1 MFVYTER
8 QYASLHLQEVQ
19 LSVDA
24 LTSNLRAAWQTQSFS
39 LPCCFKV
46 DHGAACWGQAG
57 DAQGKKK
64 KKRAEMQSQGSGFE
78 CGHSFGGTMHH
89 GGLVLLV
96 LLKCHS
102 NTADN

>member
-1 MFVYTER
+1 ME
-8 QYASLHLQEVQ
+8 
-19 LSVDA
+19 
-24 LTSNLRAAWQTQSFS
+24 
-39 LPCCFKV
+39 LPV
-46 DHGAACWGQAG
+46 GAKLGMHRE
-57 DAQGKKK
+57 KKK